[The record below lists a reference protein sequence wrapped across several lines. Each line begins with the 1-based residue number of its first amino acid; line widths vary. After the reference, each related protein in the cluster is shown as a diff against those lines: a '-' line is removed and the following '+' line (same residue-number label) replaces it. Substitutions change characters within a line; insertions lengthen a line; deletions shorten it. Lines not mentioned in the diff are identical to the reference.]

1 MVSPVSNRI
10 TLSHHKIDRF
20 PAERENFE
28 WYKVIL
34 THQAGH
40 LEFGMFNF
48 ELERPSRLFRDWRQ
62 NLAAQMAVK
71 STGHDLERL
80 RQLFPDPELGNV
92 FFD

>member
-1 MVSPVSNRI
+1 MVSLVSNRI

-40 LEFGMFNF
+40 LEFGTFNF
-48 ELERPSRLFRDWRQ
+48 AFERPSRPFRDWRQ
-62 NLAAQMAVK
+62 NLIVQIVAVEIK
-71 STGHDLERL
+71 T
-80 RQLFPDPELGNV
+80 
-92 FFD
+92 